1 MNKKVSKKSK
11 FRIRG
16 KYFFLTFPKTKKH
29 DLESIIKVISEK
41 ETNLEFILV
50 AEELYKFNFNNSEK
64 ENYHYC
70 IIIIFNK
77 NKDIQ
82 SSTYFNYIFSTQG
95 HYEKIYRKDLSYMI
109 RYCKGN
115 KNRVSTFSYF

>member
-1 MNKKVSKKSK
+1 MNKKVSKKGG

-16 KYFFLTFPKTKKH
+16 KYFFLTFPKTKKR

-41 ETNLEFILV
+41 EINLKFILV
-50 AEELYKFNFNNSEK
+50 AEELYKFNSNNFIKK

-70 IIIIFNK
+70 IIIVFNK

-82 SSTYFNYIFSTQG
+82 SSTYFNYIFNSQG

-115 KNRVSTFSYF
+115 KNRVSTFS